1 MQETQ
6 KGPALDAATELL
18 VSASRALVAI
28 AARSLGR
35 VDDQVTLPQFRALVV
50 LSTRGPLRPV
60 DLAESL
66 EVDPSTATRMCDRL
80 VRKGLME
87 RSHRDTDRREV
98 ELRLSSAGRQLVSD
112 VTARR
117 RRDLRRVLAKIP
129 VADQT
134 RLIEALRVFTAAA
147 GEPADSA
154 MGLGL
159 SL

>member
-1 MQETQ
+1 
-6 KGPALDAATELL
+6 
-18 VSASRALVAI
+18 
-28 AARSLGR
+28 
-35 VDDQVTLPQFRALVV
+35 
-50 LSTRGPLRPV
+50 
-60 DLAESL
+60 
-66 EVDPSTATRMCDRL
+66 
-80 VRKGLME
+80 ME